1 MKTIYTL
8 AIAIVLA
15 TQGAFSQTELPAA
28 FTDGL
33 KRAKM
38 EFRMPE
44 GFSPTSI
51 IENPHMNYEYA
62 IKNDTV
68 DLEIRYAIR
77 PLDYLIQRYEKKP
90 ARHQQK
96 YSLGKSGSGQ
106 FLHKHIHRNGI
117 QHRPNDKQQPDFQ
130 LRIYKRNI
138 QCQQR
143 DVFLHTTTK

>member
-77 PLDYLIQRYEKKP
+77 PLDYLIQRYEKN
-90 ARHQQK
+90 QQDTSK
-96 YSLGKSGSGQ
+96 NIGSGQ

>member
-77 PLDYLIQRYEKKP
+77 PLDYLIQRYEKN
-90 ARHQQK
+90 QQDTSK
-96 YSLGKSGSGQ
+96 NIVSVNPDQVNFTQAYS
-106 FLHKHIHRNGI
+106 
-117 QHRPNDKQQPDFQ
+117 P
-130 LRIYKRNI
+130 
-138 QCQQR
+138 QR
-143 DVFLHTTTK
+143 HTTSPKR

>member
-28 FTDGL
+28 FTDGF

-77 PLDYLIQRYEKKP
+77 PLDYLIQRYEKTSKTP
-90 ARHQQK
+90 AK
-96 YSLGKSGSGQ
+96 
-106 FLHKHIHRNGI
+106 I
-117 QHRPNDKQQPDFQ
+117 
-130 LRIYKRNI
+130 
-138 QCQQR
+138 
-143 DVFLHTTTK
+143 